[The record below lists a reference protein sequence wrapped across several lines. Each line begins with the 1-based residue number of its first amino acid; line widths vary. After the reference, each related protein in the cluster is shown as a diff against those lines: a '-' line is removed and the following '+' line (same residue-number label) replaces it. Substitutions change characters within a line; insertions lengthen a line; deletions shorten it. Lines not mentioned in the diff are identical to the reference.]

1 MFCCFEN
8 DEIVINDGDDG
19 PGEERSATP
28 SNASF
33 AVCVHLCQ
41 IEFWINKVELK
52 SRWQKTIHGTQ
63 KCCRPATSAAS
74 VKHREPCGKKQ
85 QQQQQQQQH
94 ANLHDF
100 RVKNDDE
107 NDALLAN
114 LIFYCICLL
123 GCCVVRRMKDRKGE
137 KERNSNWKKGR
148 LPRLSP
154 SSSTWNVT
162 SWHSATA
169 RGR

>member
-19 PGEERSATP
+19 QGEERSATP

-52 SRWQKTIHGTQ
+52 SLWQKTIHGTQ
-63 KCCRPATSAAS
+63 NVA
-74 VKHREPCGKKQ
+74 GQ
-85 QQQQQQQQH
+85 QQQQR
-94 ANLHDF
+94 AWSTENLVERNSSSSSNNSTPICMISELKMMMKMTLCLPILYF
-100 RVKNDDE
+100 TASVFLAA
-107 NDALLAN
+107 ALFEEWK
-114 LIFYCICLL
+114 I
-123 GCCVVRRMKDRKGE
+123 E